1 MVEYNRK
8 NQTEERYGD
17 DMVRLPDAEFE
28 VMQAIWACGGI
39 SVPTLTLSEKL
50 KKERKAQTILTLL
63 ARLENKGVVSS
74 EKVGKER
81 IWTAQISEEEYLSF
95 EAKNI
100 VERMYHGSVSGLMS
114 AFYQGETLSEDD
126 ASALMAWIDQKTGK
140 EGNR

>member
-1 MVEYNRK
+1 MVEYSQK
-8 NQTEERYGD
+8 NQTKERDGD

-28 VMQAIWACGGI
+28 VMQAIWACGGV

>member
-8 NQTEERYGD
+8 NQTKERYGD